1 MPLPIYGGSL
11 ITAARAVSCTFVTVI
26 NIATERN
33 RQFWTYIYSFQQ
45 NQRTWQTDRHTGTAW
60 RHRLRLHSIARQKL
74 TLANC
79 YRRASLRYL
88 LTILII
94 LFLVSHFDFLFI
106 PSFSCG
112 RLSWLP
118 VSFLLHIKYTL
129 SYRIVSYRTGSETTD
144 QIQNVRGCIYGTDLL
159 YHHANMVG
167 NPRYGGESL
176 FPTIFG
182 ILRRA
187 PAVNEKVWCFFLLFY
202 LCVTLS
208 NYEVSGNGNA
218 IKHLV

>member
-45 NQRTWQTDRHTGTAW
+45 NQRTWQTDRHTDTAW

-129 SYRIVSYRTGSETTD
+129 SYRIVPAAK
-144 QIQNVRGCIYGTDLL
+144 LL
-159 YHHANMVG
+159 IRSKMLGGAYMAQTSSITMPIWWGIPGMVG
-167 NPRYGGESL
+167 NPYSPPYLGSYVE
-176 FPTIFG
+176 
-182 ILRRA
+182 RR
-187 PAVNEKVWCFFLLFY
+187 L
-202 LCVTLS
+202 
-208 NYEVSGNGNA
+208 
-218 IKHLV
+218 